1 MSLTLVELDRPVG
14 ERFWF
19 PFTYEEAG
27 LGFNNQW
34 WYDGPVYPHSKSIF
48 LRVLENNNEVARVHL
63 DNEVGTIDHYA
74 DVPPLGATALEIQF
88 IEVHDDHRGRGIGHA
103 VIDLLHNRYPD
114 RRLVAFSEGADGF
127 WSSLGWRR
135 HLHADPE
142 EAPFRRPLFIQPQA

>member
-1 MSLTLVELDRPVG
+1 MRLTLVELDRPVG

-27 LGFNNQW
+27 LGFNNLW
-34 WYDGPVYPHSKSIF
+34 WYGSPVYPHSKSVF
-48 LRVLENNNEVARVHL
+48 LRVVENNNEVARVHL
-63 DNEVGTIDHYA
+63 DNEVEIDHYA

-88 IEVHDDHRGRGIGHA
+88 IEVHDDHRGCGIGRA
-103 VIDLLHNRYPD
+103 VIGLLHNRYPD

-142 EAPFRRPLFIQPQA
+142 EASFFRPLFIQPRA

>member
-1 MSLTLVELDRPVG
+1 MSLTLLELNRPVG
-14 ERFWF
+14 ERIWF

-27 LGFNNQW
+27 LGFNHGW
-34 WYDGPVYPHSKSIF
+34 WYDRPVYPGSKSTF
-48 LRVLENNNEVARVHL
+48 LRVLENNDEVARVELH
-63 DNEVGTIDHYA
+63 NEFEIDHYA

-103 VIDLLHNRYPD
+103 VIDLLRSRYPD

-135 HLHADPE
+135 HLHADPKRV
-142 EAPFRRPLFIQPQA
+142 PYFRPLFIQPQA

>member
-1 MSLTLVELDRPVG
+1 LNSTVQWASGFGSLSRTRKQVSDSTTNGGTAAPSI
-14 ERFWF
+14 
-19 PFTYEEAG
+19 PI
-27 LGFNNQW
+27 
-34 WYDGPVYPHSKSIF
+34 PKSIF
-48 LRVLENNNEVARVHL
+48 LRVLEKINEVARVEL
-63 DNEVGTIDHYA
+63 DNEVGIDHYA

-103 VIDLLHNRYPD
+103 VIDLLHSRYPD

-142 EAPFRRPLFIQPQA
+142 EASFFRPLFIQPQA

>member
-1 MSLTLVELDRPVG
+1 MTLTLVELDRPAG
-14 ERFWF
+14 ARPWY

-27 LGFNNQW
+27 RGFNSQW
-34 WYDGPVYPHSKSIF
+34 WYRAIYPESKSIF
-48 LRVLENNNEVARVHL
+48 LRILENNNEVARVHL
-63 DNEVGTIDHYA
+63 DNEVGIDHYA

-88 IEVHDDHRGRGIGHA
+88 IEVHQHHRGRGIGRT
-103 VIDLLHNRYPD
+103 VIDLLCKRYPD

-142 EAPFRRPLFIQPQA
+142 MAPLYRPLFIQPQA

>member
-27 LGFNNQW
+27 LGFNSQW
-34 WYDGPVYPHSKSIF
+34 WYRSPVYPHSKSVF

-63 DNEVGTIDHYA
+63 DNEVGIDHYA
-74 DVPPLGATALEIQF
+74 EVPPLGATALEIQF

-142 EAPFRRPLFIQPQA
+142 EASYFRPLFIQPQA

>member
-19 PFTYEEAG
+19 PFTHEEAG
-27 LGFNNQW
+27 RGFNDRW
-34 WYDGPVYPHSKSIF
+34 WCNDPVYPGSKSIF
-48 LRVLENNNEVARVHL
+48 LRFLENENEVARVEL
-63 DNEVGTIDHYA
+63 DNEVEINHYA
-74 DVPPLGATALEIQF
+74 DVPPFGATGLEIQF
-88 IEVHDDHRGRGIGHA
+88 IEVHGDHRGLGIGHA

-142 EAPFRRPLFIQPQA
+142 EAPYYRPLFIQP

>member
-27 LGFNNQW
+27 LGFNHRW
-34 WYDGPVYPHSKSIF
+34 WYDGPVYPHSMSIF
-48 LRVLENNNEVARVHL
+48 LRVLENDNEVARVEL
-63 DNEVGTIDHYA
+63 DNEVEIDHYA
-74 DVPPLGATALEIQF
+74 DVPPLGATALAIQF
-88 IEVHDDHRGRGIGHA
+88 IEVHNAHRGRGIGHA
-103 VIDLLHNRYPD
+103 VIDRLHHRYPD

-127 WSSLGWRR
+127 WSSLDWRR

-142 EAPFRRPLFIQPQA
+142 EALRFRPLFIQPQA

>member
-1 MSLTLVELDRPVG
+1 MRLTLAELDRPVG

-19 PFTYEEAG
+19 PFTYDEAG
-27 LGFNNQW
+27 RGFNHQW
-34 WYDGPVYPHSKSIF
+34 WYSHPVYPDSRSIF
-48 LRVLENNNEVARVHL
+48 LRVLENDTEVARVHL
-63 DNEVGTIDHYA
+63 ADEVDISHYA
-74 DVPPLGATALEIQF
+74 DVPPLGATALKIHL
-88 IEVHDDHRGRGIGHA
+88 IEVHDDHRGRGIGRA

-142 EAPFRRPLFIQPQA
+142 EALNFQPLFIQPRA